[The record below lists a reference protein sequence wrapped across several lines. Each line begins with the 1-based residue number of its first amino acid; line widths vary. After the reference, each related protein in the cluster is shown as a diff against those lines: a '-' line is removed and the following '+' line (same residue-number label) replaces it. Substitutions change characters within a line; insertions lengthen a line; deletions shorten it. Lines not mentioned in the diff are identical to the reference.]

1 MKTKNLNLLMIFTFA
16 FFLIIAGNKTYAQCQ
31 PWQSQQQQQQQ
42 VNPNDGPKCG
52 KGCVKGLTD
61 DQKKQIAVLKQ
72 KMMKEVLPLKNQ
84 IAEKKAHLN
93 TVSSGD
99 NADISAINK
108 TIDELFLLKAEVAKK
123 QQIFKQDV
131 RKLLNDEQK
140 IEFDM
145 HQGKGMKCGKG
156 NDCGAG
162 MGCKNKGNVSG
173 CGQGGGKEGCGM
185 GQGDGK
191 TGCNKGA
198 DKPPCCKNKEGA
210 EDGSQNPGCNHQK

>member
-31 PWQSQQQQQQQ
+31 HGQQQQQQQQ

-61 DQKKQIAVLKQ
+61 DQKKQIDVLKQ

-93 TVSSGD
+93 TLSSGD
-99 NADISAINK
+99 NVDISAINK

-123 QQIFKQDV
+123 QQIFRQDV

-156 NDCGAG
+156 KACE
-162 MGCKNKGNVSG
+162 KNP
-173 CGQGGGKEGCGM
+173 GM

-198 DKPPCCKNKEGA
+198 DKPPCCKSKEGA